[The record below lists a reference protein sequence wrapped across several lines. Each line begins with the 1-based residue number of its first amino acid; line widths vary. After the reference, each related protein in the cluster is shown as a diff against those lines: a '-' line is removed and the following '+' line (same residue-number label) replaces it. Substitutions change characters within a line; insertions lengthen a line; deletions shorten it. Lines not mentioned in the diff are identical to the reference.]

1 MTVLEP
7 RHGAGLPA
15 DFGAA
20 AAARDKDRLRTL
32 LTAAPLSEPDIKGVI
47 HTIPGYFKP
56 SSEW

>member
-1 MTVLEP
+1 MTVHEP

-32 LTAAPLSEPDIKGVI
+32 LTAAPLSEPGIKGVI
-47 HTIPGYFKP
+47 HTIPDYRSWLF
-56 SSEW
+56 

>member
-15 DFGAA
+15 HFGAA
-20 AAARDKDRLRTL
+20 AAARDKDRLRIL

-47 HTIPGYFKP
+47 HTIPSYIKP